1 MGLGAYLELG
11 AGLSAL
17 MNWSFT
23 DWLSLV
29 TQESISKHRYTN
41 ENALLMYLTWLQ
53 SETHI

>member
-11 AGLSAL
+11 ADLSAL

-29 TQESISKHRYTN
+29 TQESVSKHRYTN
-41 ENALLMYLTWLQ
+41 ENA
-53 SETHI
+53 

>member
-17 MNWSFT
+17 MNWIFT

-41 ENALLMYLTWLQ
+41 ENALLMYLTWIQ